1 MSLRSTDAR
10 NTKRPIRPKPL
21 IPTLIVIM
29 LLHNL
34 ISSEMKLVVKLQNRT
49 PPCKGNRSQNCLK
62 SKKSTDFFYI
72 A

>member
-1 MSLRSTDAR
+1 MSSRSTDAR
-10 NTKRPIRPKPL
+10 KTKRPIRPKPL

-34 ISSEMKLVVKLQNRT
+34 ISSERELVVKLQNQYH
-49 PPCKGNRSQNCLK
+49 PCKQKTHLNCLK
-62 SKKSTDFFYI
+62 SKNSTDYYYS